1 MSTKEIASTGLGL
14 AADVGGL
21 FGFDKEAK
29 KAKDTDYRLAKN
41 GGLLD

>member
-21 FGFDKEAK
+21 FGF
-29 KAKDTDYRLAKN
+29 KN